1 MFDFS
6 FSQLPLSPL
15 QVSFDYRGHKRLT
28 SCCYSGKLPFDDS
41 SDVEFFIRQEMAAL
55 DVDMF
60 EKEAFFAR
68 WVMRHRRL
76 YGISFQQLLKT
87 QNFSKQFG
95 KYLAIGNKAEAFL
108 CSLRPAFRWCLI
120 GPM

>member
-15 QVSFDYRGHKRLT
+15 QVSIDYRGHKRLT
-28 SCCYSGKLPFDDS
+28 SCYYSGKLPFDDS
-41 SDVEFFIRQEMAAL
+41 SDVEFFIRQEMAAF
-55 DVDMF
+55 DVDVF

-76 YGISFQQLLKT
+76 YGISFQELLKT
-87 QNFSKQFG
+87 QDFLRQFG
-95 KYLAIGNKAEAFL
+95 KFLPIGNKVEAFL
-108 CSLRPAFRWCLI
+108 CSLGPAFR
-120 GPM
+120 